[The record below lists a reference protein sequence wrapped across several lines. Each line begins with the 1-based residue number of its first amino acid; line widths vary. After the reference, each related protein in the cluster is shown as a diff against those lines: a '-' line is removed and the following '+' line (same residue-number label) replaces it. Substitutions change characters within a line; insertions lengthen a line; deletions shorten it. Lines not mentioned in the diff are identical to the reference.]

1 MKVLNYCSKCLTTS
15 LRPNSKFVG
24 DVCIACHY
32 FDNADNRPE
41 VVFRELK
48 ELLRSFKK
56 RKNQDYDCI
65 VGVSGGKD
73 SLRQAIWV
81 RDRLNLKPLLVSV
94 AYPPKQ
100 LSDIGAKNI
109 ENMINHNFD
118 IVQISPAPQTSREL
132 SLQSFT
138 KFGNVCKSTEMA
150 LFSGVP
156 RVAIEWGIRLI
167 FWGENPALQVGD
179 SAAGG
184 VSPLDGNN
192 LRNLNTLTDG
202 GEKWMDVKDEYKTS
216 CYKYPLKSAFLKDGI
231 QIIYLGAAW
240 DDWSTFLNSTLG
252 ALSGLTLRPNQRNI
266 TGDYSEASMLD
277 EEFTNINMML
287 KYYKYGFGRATDQMN
302 ELIRNGH
309 ITRDRAVEIV
319 NELDGKCD
327 DSIIRSYCSYVGIT
341 YQQFWDIAY
350 DFVNWELFKMGNTE
364 RPIPT
369 FVVGKG

>member
-48 ELLRSFKK
+48 GLLRSFKK

-138 KFGNVCKSTEMA
+138 KFGNVCKSTEIA

-192 LRNLNTLTDG
+192 LRNLNI
-202 GEKWMDVKDEYKTS
+202 
-216 CYKYPLKSAFLKDGI
+216 FL
-231 QIIYLGAAW
+231 
-240 DDWSTFLNSTLG
+240 
-252 ALSGLTLRPNQRNI
+252 
-266 TGDYSEASMLD
+266 
-277 EEFTNINMML
+277 
-287 KYYKYGFGRATDQMN
+287 
-302 ELIRNGH
+302 
-309 ITRDRAVEIV
+309 
-319 NELDGKCD
+319 
-327 DSIIRSYCSYVGIT
+327 
-341 YQQFWDIAY
+341 
-350 DFVNWELFKMGNTE
+350 
-364 RPIPT
+364 
-369 FVVGKG
+369 